1 MKQCYMLTSDEKAYL
16 KQVLA
21 NTLRLTSKRKGSFK
35 YISNI
40 DIRDT
45 DNFVCCKIIGERII
59 EDHAWVESPYSNRRW
74 KRKLPVTWFYTKD
87 GDDFNKL
94 VEELVPHSVAN
105 YMVFEKFMTDNKEID
120 FCSVDIP
127 YSNHS
132 TFVDWLCDQKIKES
146 IVPSEE
152 IKNNFKKV
160 IKMIK
165 DTGLRSLNEKLIIYN
180 AMAGDLDRKEND

>member
-16 KQVLA
+16 KQVIA

-45 DNFVCCKIIGERII
+45 ADFVCCKLIGERII
-59 EDHAWVESPYSNRRW
+59 EDHAWVESPYGNTRY
-74 KRKLPVTWFYTKD
+74 KRKLPVTWFYRKN
-87 GDDFNKL
+87 GNDFNKL
-94 VEELVPHSVAN
+94 VEELVPYSVAN
-105 YMVFEKFMTDNKEID
+105 YMVFEKFMTENTEID
-120 FCSVDIP
+120 FGFVDMP

-132 TFVDWLCDQKIKES
+132 TFVDWLCDQKIKEN

-180 AMAGDLDRKEND
+180 AMTGEDREEND

>member
-16 KQVLA
+16 KQVIA

-74 KRKLPVTWFYTKD
+74 KRISYKCK
-87 GDDFNKL
+87 
-94 VEELVPHSVAN
+94 
-105 YMVFEKFMTDNKEID
+105 
-120 FCSVDIP
+120 
-127 YSNHS
+127 
-132 TFVDWLCDQKIKES
+132 
-146 IVPSEE
+146 
-152 IKNNFKKV
+152 
-160 IKMIK
+160 
-165 DTGLRSLNEKLIIYN
+165 
-180 AMAGDLDRKEND
+180 RKY

>member
-21 NTLRLTSKRKGSFK
+21 NTLRLTSKRRDSFR

-45 DNFVCCKIIGERII
+45 ADFVCCKIIGERII
-59 EDHAWVESPYSNRRW
+59 EDHAWIESPYGNTRY
-74 KRKLPVTWFYTKD
+74 KRKLPVTWFYAKD
-87 GDDFNKL
+87 GNDFNKL
-94 VEELVPHSVAN
+94 VEELVPYTVAN
-105 YMVFEKFMTDNKEID
+105 YMVFEEFMTENKEID
-120 FCSVDIP
+120 FSLVSIP

-132 TFVDWLCDQKIKES
+132 TFVDWLCDQNIKDN
-146 IVPSEE
+146 IIPSEE

-160 IKMIK
+160 IKIVN
-165 DTGLRSLNEKLIIYN
+165 DAGLKYLNDKLIIYN
-180 AMAGDLDRKEND
+180 ATGIDLDKE

>member
-40 DIRDT
+40 EIRDT
-45 DNFVCCKIIGERII
+45 ADFVCCKLIGERII
-59 EDHAWVESPYSNRRW
+59 EDHAWVESPYGNSRY
-74 KRKLPVTWFYTKD
+74 KRKLPVNWFYVKD
-87 GDDFNKL
+87 GNDFNKL
-94 VEELVPHSVAN
+94 VEELVLYSVAN
-105 YMVFEKFMTDNKEID
+105 YMVFEKFMTETKEID
-120 FCSVDIP
+120 FGSVNMP
-127 YSNHS
+127 YSDHS
-132 TFVDWLCDQKIKES
+132 SFVNWLCDQNIKDT
-146 IVPSEE
+146 IIPSEE

-180 AMAGDLDRKEND
+180 AMAGDLGKEND